1 MNESFFEITSALPWM
16 VIGAFAA
23 TVLWTLLHWLFG
35 SKRKFLADID
45 GLKNQL
51 AASRSDLAVSHN
63 ANAKMQVDGEYWQ
76 AALAEATKEASKR
89 GTMLNSLTGQHDNF
103 KGQLNESLTTTAKLQ
118 EDVKQFQAALAE
130 ATKRAANASA
140 AAEAANARLAQA
152 QSEAQQAQANIAALT
167 RAAQTAAAA
176 PAPRV
181 ETPKFAAVPSAEAP
195 KASEL
200 ALATMRRDLDTRMTQ
215 VKNLEQEIARLK
227 AENTAPKSDPADA
240 GEVAKL
246 KAQLAAATAAV
257 ATATAAA
264 AAAASSPAGRA
275 TKAGDATLADLKR
288 DLDLRYVEVKSLQ
301 EEVARLTGENG
312 YLKKDQASTS
322 EELAAARE
330 LRNALT
336 AATSH
341 RDALASELES
351 RAGITLA
358 QHEELLRLK
367 KGGQTPPQPAAP
379 AVVAAA
385 PKIVAPAAAMP
396 AAAMP
401 ASAYSAA
408 ATAAASAAPSPETR
422 AGQYQ
427 PRPLQ
432 PNAVGSAALDDF
444 IRIHGMT
451 FMLEKRLNALGVTR
465 YEQIA
470 NWTAADVSR
479 FEQAFDIKGRIQSE
493 QWVEKARVLAS
504 SGAVKPVDNSLPS
517 GTSASLRPV
526 QQNDLKRIQGIT
538 LLLENRLHT
547 LGVTSYQQ
555 IANWTAAEVE
565 KFGQMIDVTG
575 RIQREQWIEQ
585 ARILA
590 SGGDTKFSSQMAQG
604 EA

>member
-1 MNESFFEITSALPWM
+1 MNESFFDITSALPWM

-35 SKRKFLADID
+35 SKRKFLAEID

-51 AASRSDLAVSHN
+51 ATSRSDLAVSHN
-63 ANAKMQVDGEYWQ
+63 ANAKLQVDGEHWQ

-89 GTMLNSLTGQHDNF
+89 GMIVNSLAGQHDHF
-103 KGQLNESLTTTAKLQ
+103 KGQLNESLSTTAKLQ

-130 ATKRAANASA
+130 ATKRAANSTAT
-140 AAEAANARLAQA
+140 AEAANARLAQA
-152 QSEAQQAQANIAALT
+152 QSEAQQAQAKIAALT
-167 RAAQTAAAA
+167 QAAQTAAVA

-181 ETPKFAAVPSAEAP
+181 ETPKFAAAPGAEAS

-200 ALATMRRDLDTRMTQ
+200 ALATMRHDLDTRMTQ

-227 AENTAPKSDPADA
+227 AENGALKADPVDA

-246 KAQLAAATAAV
+246 KAQLTAATAAA

-264 AAAASSPAGRA
+264 TAAAASAAPAGPA
-275 TKAGDATLADLKR
+275 TKAGDATLADFKR

-322 EELAAARE
+322 EDLAAAHE
-330 LRNALT
+330 VRNALT

-358 QHEELLRLK
+358 QHEELQRLK
-367 KGGQTPPQPAAP
+367 KGREAHSQAAAP

-385 PKIVAPAAAMP
+385 PNIVTPAK
-396 AAAMP
+396 AMP

-408 ATAAASAAPSPETR
+408 APAAASAAPSTETR
-422 AGQYQ
+422 ADLNK
-427 PRPLQ
+427 PRPVQ
-432 PNAVGSAALDDF
+432 PDAVGSAALDDF

-451 FMLEKRLNALGVTR
+451 FMLEKRLNALGVTK

-470 NWTAADVSR
+470 NWTAADVAR

-493 QWVEKARVLAS
+493 QWVEKARVLANR
-504 SGAVKPVDNSLPS
+504 GAVKPVDTSLPS
-517 GTSASLRPV
+517 GTSASMRPA

-547 LGVTSYQQ
+547 LGVTSYEQ
-555 IANWTAAEVE
+555 IANWTAADVE
-565 KFGQMIDVTG
+565 KFGRMIDVTG

-585 ARILA
+585 ARVLA
-590 SGGDTKFSSQMAQG
+590 SGGETKFSSQMAQG
-604 EA
+604 EG

>member
-35 SKRKFLADID
+35 SKRKFLAEID

-63 ANAKMQVDGEYWQ
+63 ANAKLQVDGEHWQ

-89 GTMLNSLTGQHDNF
+89 GTLLNSLTGQHDNF

-181 ETPKFAAVPSAEAP
+181 ETPKFAAAPSAEAP

-200 ALATMRRDLDTRMTQ
+200 ALATMRHDLDTRMTQ

-264 AAAASSPAGRA
+264 AAAASSPARPA

-367 KGGQTPPQPAAP
+367 KGGQAPPQPAAP

-396 AAAMP
+396 A
-401 ASAYSAA
+401 SAYSAA
-408 ATAAASAAPSPETR
+408 APAAASAAPSPETR

-470 NWTAADVSR
+470 NWTAADVAR

-517 GTSASLRPV
+517 GPSASLRPV

-538 LLLENRLHT
+538 HLLENRLHT
-547 LGVTSYQQ
+547 LGVTSYEQ